1 MCNLS
6 HTICAMEM
14 NDTLYRCKLDYIF
27 QCTYKSLYSTLCKA
41 SQSDW
46 SLVISRKLLTFLRA
60 ISDIP
65 YQGDFPLN
73 GPRVGQV
80 IIALDGLIGL
90 VELPG
95 DGSVGEQDDRTWD
108 QGTQDGQSHNERR
121 AI

>member
-1 MCNLS
+1 MIPYIVANL
-6 HTICAMEM
+6 
-14 NDTLYRCKLDYIF
+14 TLF
-27 QCTYKSLYSTLCKA
+27 CTVHPSARKLCKA
-41 SQSDW
+41 GQSDW
-46 SLVISRKLLTFLRA
+46 SLAISRKLLTFLCA

-95 DGSVGEQDDRTWD
+95 DASVGE
-108 QGTQDGQSHNERR
+108 
-121 AI
+121 